1 MKKNII
7 KKCLVLS
14 ITVLM
19 LGLIFGSAVDAIK
32 VQYKS
37 EYDLLYEKMSDGYTN
52 LTVEEAWYL
61 LTDTANG
68 IQIPIDVRTNNEWID
83 VRMDIPVPE
92 NPRHYC
98 LALLQDETM
107 LQQFMTLYDGL
118 EVIIYCAAGYRS
130 FIATNLLIDNGFTGT
145 IYNMPGGMSGWLD
158 AALPTISG
166 GHTNITVEE
175 ALELFTNTNNGIQ
188 IPIDVRTDGEW
199 IDEHIDTPP
208 PENPKHH
215 PDLHHSNDTQLQE
228 FKALYNGRE
237 IILYCRSGYRS
248 FVATNLLIDN
258 EFNGTIYNMLGG
270 INAWKAAGYPT
281 IGNRPPD
288 KPTITGQTN
297 GNVGEEYPYTFV
309 ATDPD
314 GDELFY
320 CVNWSDDT
328 GEVVVG
334 PYESGEEIILGH
346 SWDEKGNYV
355 IKAKAIDRYGNES
368 DWSTFEVTMPRNKMA
383 PSSLLFNLLERFP
396 NMFPI
401 LRHLL
406 RL

>member
-14 ITVLM
+14 IIVLM
-19 LGLIFGSAVDAIK
+19 LGLIFGSAVNAIK
-32 VQYKS
+32 VQYRS

-52 LTVEEAWYL
+52 LTVEEAWDL

-68 IQIPIDVRTNNEWID
+68 IQIPIDVRTNNEWIN
-83 VRMDIPVPE
+83 VHMDTPVPE

-130 FIATNLLIDNGFTGT
+130 FIATNILIDNGFTGT

-158 AALPTISG
+158 ASLPTVSG

-175 ALELFTNTNNGIQ
+175 ALELFTNLNNGIQ

-199 IDEHIDTPP
+199 ADEHIDTPF
-208 PENPKHH
+208 PENPIHH
-215 PDLHHSNDTQLQE
+215 PDLHHSNETQLQE
-228 FKALYNGRE
+228 FNALYNGRE
-237 IILYCRSGYRS
+237 IILYCAAGYRS
-248 FVATNLLIDN
+248 FIATNLLIDN

-270 INAWKAAGYPT
+270 ISAWKAAGYPT
-281 IGNRPPD
+281 RGNQQPD
-288 KPTITGQTN
+288 KPTIN
-297 GNVGEEYPYTFV
+297 GPPSGKPGEEYSYTFV

-314 GDELFY
+314 SDELFY

-328 GEVVVG
+328 GEIVVG
-334 PYESGEEIILGH
+334 PYESSKEIILNH
-346 SWDEKGNYV
+346 SWDEKGNYI

-368 DWSTFEVTMPRNKMA
+368 DWATFEVTMPRNRA
-383 PSSLLFNLLERFP
+383 TYNSLFLRFLEQ
-396 NMFPI
+396 FPI
-401 LRHLL
+401 LQKILGYIL
-406 RL
+406 